1 MTMKKLLKTKTFRI
15 FIYVLVALLGMFT
28 TYVYGTFKPN
38 YITLDKLKAKYEK
51 ALIQEW
57 NSYGFIEPSI
67 EYNTDL
73 QFVKGV
79 GRCIDFLNLHLE
91 PEKRIHRDIIIAMAV
106 LETGY
111 GTSRFAKEA
120 NNLFGIR
127 TWDKNTPQLKAKEN
141 QNAVWGVKKYKTKC
155 LSVKNMIDIINSLHV
170 YEDFRIERAS
180 QLESGKIDIDSQI
193 DHLHKWS
200 TNPEY
205 TKLVKNRAKKV
216 HTQLEAKEVDINA
229 EK

>member
-1 MTMKKLLKTKTFRI
+1 MKKLFKLKAFRI
-15 FIYVLVALLGMFT
+15 FLYVLVAMLGMAI
-28 TYVYGTFKPN
+28 TYVYGTFQPN

-51 ALIQEW
+51 ALIKEW

-73 QFVKGV
+73 QFVKAV
-79 GRCIDFLNLHLE
+79 GRGIEFLNLHLE

-111 GTSRFAKEA
+111 GKSRFAHEA

-127 TWDKNTPQLKAKEN
+127 TWNKNVPQLKAKEN
-141 QNAVWGVKKYKTKC
+141 PDAVWGVKKYKTKC
-155 LSVKNMIDIINSLHV
+155 LSVKDMIDIINRHHA
-170 YEDFRIERAS
+170 YEDFRIVRAK
-180 QLESGKIDIDSQI
+180 QLESGKIDIDTQI
-193 DHLHKWS
+193 DQLHKWS
-200 TNPEY
+200 TNPDY

-216 HTQLEAKEVDINA
+216 HKQLEAKEVDSNT

>member
-1 MTMKKLLKTKTFRI
+1 MTMKKLFRLKAFRI
-15 FIYVLVALLGMFT
+15 FLYVLVALVGMAI
-28 TYVYGTFKPN
+28 TYVYGTFQPN

-73 QFVKGV
+73 QFVKAV

-111 GTSRFAKEA
+111 GKSRFAHEA

-127 TWDKNTPQLKAKEN
+127 TWNKNVPQLKAKEN
-141 QNAVWGVKKYKTKC
+141 PDAVWGVKKYKTKC
-155 LSVKNMIDIINSLHV
+155 LSVKDMIDIINRHHA
-170 YEDFRIERAS
+170 YEDFRIERTK

-200 TNPEY
+200 TNPDY

-216 HTQLEAKEVDINA
+216 HKQLEAKEVDSNK

>member
-1 MTMKKLLKTKTFRI
+1 MKKLFRLKAFRI
-15 FIYVLVALLGMFT
+15 FLYVLVAMLGMAI
-28 TYVYGTFKPN
+28 TYVYGTFQPN

-73 QFVKGV
+73 QFVKAV

-111 GTSRFAKEA
+111 GKSRFAHEA

-127 TWDKNTPQLKAKEN
+127 TWNKNVPQLKAKEN
-141 QNAVWGVKKYKTKC
+141 PDAVWGVKKYKTKC
-155 LSVKNMIDIINSLHV
+155 LSVKDMIDILNRHHA
-170 YEDFRIERAS
+170 YEDFRIERTK

-200 TNPEY
+200 TNPDY

-216 HTQLEAKEVDINA
+216 HKQLEAKEVDSNK

>member
-1 MTMKKLLKTKTFRI
+1 MTMKKLFRLKAFRI
-15 FIYVLVALLGMFT
+15 FLYVLVAMLGMAI
-28 TYVYGTFKPN
+28 TYVYGTFQPN

-73 QFVKGV
+73 QFVKAV

-111 GTSRFAKEA
+111 GKSRFAHEA

-127 TWDKNTPQLKAKEN
+127 TWNKNVPQLKAKEN
-141 QNAVWGVKKYKTKC
+141 PDAVWGVKKYKTKC
-155 LSVKNMIDIINSLHV
+155 LSVKDMIDIINRHHA
-170 YEDFRIERAS
+170 YEDFRIERTK

-200 TNPEY
+200 TNPDY

-216 HTQLEAKEVDINA
+216 HKQLEAKEVDSNK

>member
-1 MTMKKLLKTKTFRI
+1 MKKLFKLKAFRI
-15 FIYVLVALLGMFT
+15 FLYVLVAMLGMAI
-28 TYVYGTFKPN
+28 TYVYGTFQPN

-51 ALIQEW
+51 ALIKEW

-73 QFVKGV
+73 QFVKAV

-91 PEKRIHRDIIIAMAV
+91 PENRIHRDIIIAMAV

-111 GTSRFAKEA
+111 GKSRFATEA

-127 TWDKNTPQLKAKEN
+127 TWSKNVPQMKALAN
-141 QNAVWGVKKYKTKC
+141 PDAVWGVKKYKTKC
-155 LSVKNMIDIINSLHV
+155 LSVKDMIGIINRLPV
-170 YEDFRIERAS
+170 YQAFRDLRA
-180 QLESGKIDIDSQI
+180 QQQESGKHDIDALI
-193 DHLHKWS
+193 DQLHKWS

-205 TKLVKNRAKKV
+205 TKLVKSRAKHIAKI
-216 HTQLEAKEVDINA
+216 LENRENSD
-229 EK
+229 E

>member
-1 MTMKKLLKTKTFRI
+1 MKKLFRLKAFRI
-15 FIYVLVALLGMFT
+15 FLYVLVAMLGMAI
-28 TYVYGTFKPN
+28 TYVYGTFQPN

-73 QFVKGV
+73 QFVKAV

-111 GTSRFAKEA
+111 GKSRFAHEA

-127 TWDKNTPQLKAKEN
+127 TWNKNVPQLKAKEN
-141 QNAVWGVKKYKTKC
+141 PDAVWGVKKYKTKC
-155 LSVKNMIDIINSLHV
+155 LSVKDMIDIINRHHA
-170 YEDFRIERAS
+170 YEDFRIERTK

-200 TNPEY
+200 TNPDY

-216 HTQLEAKEVDINA
+216 HKQLEAKEVDSNK

>member
-1 MTMKKLLKTKTFRI
+1 MTMKKLFRLKAFRI
-15 FIYVLVALLGMFT
+15 FLYVLVAMLGMAI
-28 TYVYGTFKPN
+28 TYVYGTFQPN

-73 QFVKGV
+73 QFVKAV

-111 GTSRFAKEA
+111 GKSRFAHEA

-127 TWDKNTPQLKAKEN
+127 TWNKNVPQLKAKEN
-141 QNAVWGVKKYKTKC
+141 PDAVWGVKKYKTKC
-155 LSVKNMIDIINSLHV
+155 LSVKDMIDIINRHHA
-170 YEDFRIERAS
+170 YEDFRIERTK

-200 TNPEY
+200 TNPDY

-216 HTQLEAKEVDINA
+216 HKQLEAKEVDIKT

>member
-1 MTMKKLLKTKTFRI
+1 MTMKKLFKLKAFRI
-15 FIYVLVALLGMFT
+15 FLYVLVAMLGMAI
-28 TYVYGTFKPN
+28 TYVYGTFQPN

-73 QFVKGV
+73 QFVKAV

-111 GTSRFAKEA
+111 GKSRFAHEA

-127 TWDKNTPQLKAKEN
+127 TWNKNVPQLKAKEN
-141 QNAVWGVKKYKTKC
+141 PDAVWGVKKYKTKC
-155 LSVKNMIDIINSLHV
+155 LSVKDMIDIINRHHA
-170 YEDFRIERAS
+170 YEDFRIVRAK
-180 QLESGKIDIDSQI
+180 QLESGKIDIDTQI
-193 DHLHKWS
+193 DQLHKWS
-200 TNPEY
+200 TNPDY

-216 HTQLEAKEVDINA
+216 HKQLEAKEVDSNT

>member
-1 MTMKKLLKTKTFRI
+1 MKKLFKLKAFRI
-15 FIYVLVALLGMFT
+15 FLYVLVAMLGMAI
-28 TYVYGTFKPN
+28 TYVYGTFQPN

-73 QFVKGV
+73 QFVKAV

-111 GTSRFAKEA
+111 GKSRFATEA

-127 TWDKNTPQLKAKEN
+127 TWSKNVPQMKALAN
-141 QNAVWGVKKYKTKC
+141 PDAVWGVKKYKTKC
-155 LSVKNMIDIINSLHV
+155 LSVKDMIGIINRLPV
-170 YEDFRIERAS
+170 YQAFRDLRA
-180 QLESGKIDIDSQI
+180 QQQESGKHDIDALI
-193 DHLHKWS
+193 DQLHKWS

-205 TKLVKNRAKKV
+205 TKLVKSRAKHIAKI
-216 HTQLEAKEVDINA
+216 LENKENSD
-229 EK
+229 E

>member
-1 MTMKKLLKTKTFRI
+1 MKKLFRLKAFRI
-15 FIYVLVALLGMFT
+15 FLYVLVAMLGMAI
-28 TYVYGTFKPN
+28 TYIYGTFQPN

-73 QFVKGV
+73 QFVKAV

-111 GTSRFAKEA
+111 GKSRFAHEA

-127 TWDKNTPQLKAKEN
+127 TWNKNVPQLKAKEN
-141 QNAVWGVKKYKTKC
+141 PDAVWGVKKYKTKC
-155 LSVKNMIDIINSLHV
+155 LSVKDMIDIINRHHA
-170 YEDFRIERAS
+170 YEDFRIERTK

-200 TNPEY
+200 TNPDY

-216 HTQLEAKEVDINA
+216 HKQLEAKEVDSNK

>member
-1 MTMKKLLKTKTFRI
+1 MKKLFRLKAFRI
-15 FIYVLVALLGMFT
+15 FIYVLVAMLGMAV
-28 TYVYGTFKPN
+28 TYIYGTFQPN

-73 QFVKGV
+73 QFVKAV

-111 GTSRFAKEA
+111 GKSRFAHEA

-127 TWDKNTPQLKAKEN
+127 TWNKNVPQLKAKEN
-141 QNAVWGVKKYKTKC
+141 PDAVWGVKKYKTKC
-155 LSVKNMIDIINSLHV
+155 LSVKDMIDIINRHHA
-170 YEDFRIERAS
+170 YEDFRIVRAE
-180 QLESGKIDIDSQI
+180 QLESGKIDIDTQI
-193 DHLHKWS
+193 DQLHKWS
-200 TNPEY
+200 TNPDY

-216 HTQLEAKEVDINA
+216 HKQLEAKEVDSNT

>member
-1 MTMKKLLKTKTFRI
+1 MKKLFKLKAFRI
-15 FIYVLVALLGMFT
+15 FLYVLVAMLGMAI
-28 TYVYGTFKPN
+28 TYIYGTFQPN

-51 ALIQEW
+51 ALIKEW

-73 QFVKGV
+73 QFVKAV

-91 PEKRIHRDIIIAMAV
+91 PENRIHRDIIIAMAV

-111 GTSRFAKEA
+111 GKSRFAHEA

-127 TWDKNTPQLKAKEN
+127 TWNKNVPQLKAKEN
-141 QNAVWGVKKYKTKC
+141 PDAVWGVKKYKTKC
-155 LSVKNMIDIINSLHV
+155 LSVKDMIDIINRHHA
-170 YEDFRIERAS
+170 YEDFRIVRAK
-180 QLESGKIDIDSQI
+180 QQESGKIDIDTQI
-193 DHLHKWS
+193 DQLHKWS
-200 TNPEY
+200 TNPDY

-216 HTQLEAKEVDINA
+216 HKQLEAKEVDSNT

>member
-1 MTMKKLLKTKTFRI
+1 MKKLFKLKAFRI
-15 FIYVLVALLGMFT
+15 FLYVLVAMLGMAI
-28 TYVYGTFKPN
+28 TYVYGTFQPN

-73 QFVKGV
+73 QFVKAV

-111 GTSRFAKEA
+111 GKSRFAHEA

-127 TWDKNTPQLKAKEN
+127 TWNKNVPQLKAKEN
-141 QNAVWGVKKYKTKC
+141 PDAVWGVKKYKTKC
-155 LSVKNMIDIINSLHV
+155 LSVKDMIDIINRHHA
-170 YEDFRIERAS
+170 YEDFRIVRAK
-180 QLESGKIDIDSQI
+180 QLESGKIDIDTQI
-193 DHLHKWS
+193 DQLHKWS
-200 TNPEY
+200 TNPDY

-216 HTQLEAKEVDINA
+216 HKQLEAKEVDSNT

>member
-1 MTMKKLLKTKTFRI
+1 MKKLFKLKAFRI
-15 FIYVLVALLGMFT
+15 FLYVLVAMLGMAI
-28 TYVYGTFKPN
+28 TYIYGTFQPN

-51 ALIQEW
+51 ALIKEW

-73 QFVKGV
+73 QFVKAV

-91 PEKRIHRDIIIAMAV
+91 PENRIHRDIIIAMAV

-111 GTSRFAKEA
+111 GKSRFATEA

-127 TWDKNTPQLKAKEN
+127 TWSKNVPQMKALAN
-141 QNAVWGVKKYKTKC
+141 PDAVWGVKKYKTKC
-155 LSVKNMIDIINSLHV
+155 LSVKDMIGIINRLPV
-170 YEDFRIERAS
+170 YQAFRDLRA
-180 QLESGKIDIDSQI
+180 QQQESGKHDIDALI
-193 DHLHKWS
+193 DQLHKWS

-205 TKLVKNRAKKV
+205 TKLVKSRAKHIAKI
-216 HTQLEAKEVDINA
+216 LENRENSD
-229 EK
+229 E

>member
-1 MTMKKLLKTKTFRI
+1 MTMKKLFKLKAFRI
-15 FIYVLVALLGMFT
+15 FLYVLVAMLGMAI
-28 TYVYGTFKPN
+28 TYIYGTFQPN

-51 ALIQEW
+51 ALIKEW

-73 QFVKGV
+73 QFVKAV

-91 PEKRIHRDIIIAMAV
+91 PENRIHRDIIIAMAV

-111 GTSRFAKEA
+111 GKSRFAHEA

-127 TWDKNTPQLKAKEN
+127 TWNKNVPQLKAKEN
-141 QNAVWGVKKYKTKC
+141 PDAVWGVKKYKTKC
-155 LSVKNMIDIINSLHV
+155 LSVKDMIDIINRHHA
-170 YEDFRIERAS
+170 YEDFRIVRAK
-180 QLESGKIDIDSQI
+180 QQESGKIDIDTQI
-193 DHLHKWS
+193 DQLHKWS
-200 TNPEY
+200 TNPDY

-216 HTQLEAKEVDINA
+216 HKQLEAKEVDSNT